1 LDDLLTTLKRKFK
14 TLDSSKV
21 NQKTSKP
28 QSEVKSMMT
37 PIKEDRYENKGRN
50 NDVEIRM
57 SIESQ
62 KSVSPR
68 LPPKKENSSPLLED
82 ARKNANQSVRKSQE
96 ELVLPKSSENT
107 NLIVD
112 KFVKTD
118 FIQEEPKITN
128 KIPPSIS

>member
-1 LDDLLTTLKRKFK
+1 
-14 TLDSSKV
+14 
-21 NQKTSKP
+21 
-28 QSEVKSMMT
+28 MT

>member
-1 LDDLLTTLKRKFK
+1 
-14 TLDSSKV
+14 
-21 NQKTSKP
+21 
-28 QSEVKSMMT
+28 MMT

-82 ARKNANQSVRKSQE
+82 ARKN
-96 ELVLPKSSENT
+96 ELEMEVSFWILEFLDSWCG
-107 NLIVD
+107 
-112 KFVKTD
+112 
-118 FIQEEPKITN
+118 
-128 KIPPSIS
+128 